1 MNAIEK
7 LFEDY
12 KTLGISLGHTQVLT
26 LINELI
32 VKPEFEQM
40 TSLQALQW
48 LVENIKAINIIEVQK
63 NV

>member
-7 LFEDY
+7 LLADY
-12 KTLGISLGHTQVLT
+12 KVLGISLGHTQVLT